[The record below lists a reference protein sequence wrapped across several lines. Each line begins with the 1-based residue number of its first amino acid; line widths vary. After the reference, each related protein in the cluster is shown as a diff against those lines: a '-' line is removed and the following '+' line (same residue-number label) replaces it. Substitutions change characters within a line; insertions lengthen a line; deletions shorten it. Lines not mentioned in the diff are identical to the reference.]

1 MLRVVT
7 CLTGEHDLRLV
18 ALASAICFCASFAAI
33 RLFHSAAA
41 ARGPMQ
47 SAGLARIA
55 ISGTVAGCGI
65 WLMHFIAMLAYVPG
79 VAAGY
84 DRGLTALSLIAA
96 IVMTVAGFG
105 FAARGSKAFWTAAAA
120 GWLIGAGIACMH
132 YLGMAALQ
140 LPGRVAWSLDL
151 VVASIAIGLVL
162 SAAAIVVAVRHAT
175 FAGALAAAALLSLAI
190 VTHHFTA
197 MGAFEVTLDP
207 AVAIA
212 ADMLSRRALGLMVAA
227 GVIGLLVLG
236 GMIWLRRR
244 RAAAL
249 LHESNLRLSR
259 TLDNLAHGVIVYD
272 AQGRLVLCNEPYIEM
287 YGLSRDIVRPG
298 ATLQELI
305 QHRVERGVLFV
316 SDPEKYAAHIINSV
330 NTHKPF
336 ITRNELTNGRVISV
350 VNRPT
355 PDGGCVVTH
364 LDITERHK
372 AEKELEETK
381 AFLDLVIENVPAPV
395 IVKDAHDFKYVFVNR
410 ASEEYFG
417 CSRDQMLGR
426 TAAELFS
433 PETADAVM
441 AQEIQLLAARAPR
454 HFEEQPVETV
464 GRGMR
469 IVSATRLPVMGADGQ
484 PRYLVAVLQD
494 VTERK
499 RAEARIARLAHYDTL
514 TDLPNR
520 AAFNECFAATIERA
534 TRESSPFAVLCLDL
548 DRFKEVNDV
557 FGHAAGDALLRWVTA
572 RLSRAAETAF
582 LARIGGDEF
591 ALVVSG
597 RDAAAGAARI
607 AERMLAAVDEDFEID
622 GNRLRIGVSV
632 GVAIY
637 PADGADAETLIANAD
652 AALYRA
658 KADGAGTIRFYEADM
673 DARLRE
679 RRALVHD
686 LREAV
691 ARDELVLHYQPQATI
706 GGEITGFE
714 ALVRW
719 RHPGRGLLPPA
730 KFIPGAEESGLILG
744 IGAWILREACRE
756 AASWPKPL
764 NIAVNL
770 SPVQFRH
777 GDLVGLV
784 HTVLLE
790 TGLAPGRLELEITE
804 SVLIEDF
811 AHTVSLL
818 RRLKALGV
826 HIAMDDFGTGYSS
839 LSNLQ
844 AFAFDKIKIDQ
855 SFIAKLEKNEQSAT
869 IVRAVIGLGRGLALP
884 ISAEGVETQAQLAF
898 LSTEDCGEV
907 QGFLV
912 GKPLPISAYAGQTG
926 GPAEAQ
932 DAAPSAAVA

>member
-1 MLRVVT
+1 
-7 CLTGEHDLRLV
+7 
-18 ALASAICFCASFAAI
+18 
-33 RLFHSAAA
+33 
-41 ARGPMQ
+41 
-47 SAGLARIA
+47 
-55 ISGTVAGCGI
+55 
-65 WLMHFIAMLAYVPG
+65 
-79 VAAGY
+79 
-84 DRGLTALSLIAA
+84 
-96 IVMTVAGFG
+96 
-105 FAARGSKAFWTAAAA
+105 
-120 GWLIGAGIACMH
+120 
-132 YLGMAALQ
+132 
-140 LPGRVAWSLDL
+140 
-151 VVASIAIGLVL
+151 
-162 SAAAIVVAVRHAT
+162 
-175 FAGALAAAALLSLAI
+175 
-190 VTHHFTA
+190 
-197 MGAFEVTLDP
+197 
-207 AVAIA
+207 
-212 ADMLSRRALGLMVAA
+212 
-227 GVIGLLVLG
+227 
-236 GMIWLRRR
+236 
-244 RAAAL
+244 
-249 LHESNLRLSR
+249 
-259 TLDNLAHGVIVYD
+259 
-272 AQGRLVLCNEPYIEM
+272 
-287 YGLSRDIVRPG
+287 
-298 ATLQELI
+298 
-305 QHRVERGVLFV
+305 
-316 SDPEKYAAHIINSV
+316 
-330 NTHKPF
+330 
-336 ITRNELTNGRVISV
+336 
-350 VNRPT
+350 
-355 PDGGCVVTH
+355 
-364 LDITERHK
+364 
-372 AEKELEETK
+372 
-381 AFLDLVIENVPAPV
+381 
-395 IVKDAHDFKYVFVNR
+395 
-410 ASEEYFG
+410 
-417 CSRDQMLGR
+417 
-426 TAAELFS
+426 
-433 PETADAVM
+433 
-441 AQEIQLLAARAPR
+441 
-454 HFEEQPVETV
+454 
-464 GRGMR
+464 
-469 IVSATRLPVMGADGQ
+469 
-484 PRYLVAVLQD
+484 
-494 VTERK
+494 
-499 RAEARIARLAHYDTL
+499 
-514 TDLPNR
+514 
-520 AAFNECFAATIERA
+520 
-534 TRESSPFAVLCLDL
+534 VLCLDL